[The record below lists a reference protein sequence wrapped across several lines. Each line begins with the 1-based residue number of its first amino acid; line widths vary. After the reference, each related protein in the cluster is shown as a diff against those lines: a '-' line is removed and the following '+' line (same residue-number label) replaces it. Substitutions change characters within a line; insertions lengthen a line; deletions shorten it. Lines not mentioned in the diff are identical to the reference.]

1 MIPLLLALAL
11 MPAATGSADP
21 LLGRVDRAVVQG
33 SVEALE
39 ELRSEVQPRAESVDP
54 SPSDRYL
61 LAYLNWRI
69 QQLPGMS
76 KKQKKIYLK
85 EAQAQLELLLE
96 ARPDDAEAHALRG
109 SSIGERITGG
119 FSGMFLGPKASG
131 ALNRAY
137 ELGPDN
143 PRVALQRG
151 ISYFFTPKT
160 FGGGVEKAE
169 AELRRA
175 RELFEGETA
184 GQPWPN
190 WGRLDCLAWLG
201 QVLASQ
207 GQTEEARVL
216 YQEALKLEPEFG
228 WVRHQ
233 LLPDLDNPDD

>member
-1 MIPLLLALAL
+1 MTALLLALAL
-11 MPAATGSADP
+11 LSAPPVSADP
-21 LLGRVDRAVVQG
+21 LLGRLDRAVVQG

-39 ELRSEVQPRAESVDP
+39 ELRSEVLPRVEGGDP

-76 KKQKKIYLK
+76 QEQKKIYLK

-96 ARPDDAEAHALRG
+96 ARPDDAEVHALRG
-109 SSIGERITGG
+109 SAIGERITGG
-119 FSGMFLGPKASG
+119 FSSMFLGPRASG
-131 ALNRAY
+131 ALQRAY
-137 ELGPDN
+137 ELGPEN

-151 ISYFFTPKT
+151 ISYFFTPKA
-160 FGGGVEKAE
+160 FGGGVERSE

-175 RELFEGETA
+175 RELFAAEDA
-184 GQPWPN
+184 GRPWPN

-216 YQEALKLEPEFG
+216 YQEALKLEPEYD
-228 WVRHQ
+228 WVRHA
-233 LLPDLDNPDD
+233 LLPALDRPSD